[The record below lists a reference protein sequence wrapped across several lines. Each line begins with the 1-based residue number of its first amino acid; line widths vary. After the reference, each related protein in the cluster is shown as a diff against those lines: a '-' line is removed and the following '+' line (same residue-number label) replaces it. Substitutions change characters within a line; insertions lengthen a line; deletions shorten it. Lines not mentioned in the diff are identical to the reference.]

1 VSEPIGNSPVG
12 KLLETILAGSA
23 DFDNAI
29 RKQRCSDG
37 MYSRIKQGIYPWK
50 PPIGYRCK
58 HFKKQDL
65 KKTEPTEKLSE
76 VLKVVVDN
84 YGQYHECKIKVDTWV
99 EWYKTQKDIF
109 ESVK

>member
-1 VSEPIGNSPVG
+1 MKTLLIIVTVLMMTGCAMFQKSVPV
-12 KLLETILAGSA
+12 KRNFPSVPTELVEA
-23 DFDNAI
+23 
-29 RKQRCSDG
+29 CS
-37 MYSRIKQGIYPWK
+37 
-50 PPIGYRCK
+50 
-58 HFKKQDL
+58 DL

-99 EWYKTQKDIF
+99 EWYNTQKNIF

>member
-1 VSEPIGNSPVG
+1 MK
-12 KLLETILAGSA
+12 KLLIVVTVLMMTGCAMFSPTPVKRTFPSVPSELMEA
-23 DFDNAI
+23 
-29 RKQRCSDG
+29 C
-37 MYSRIKQGIYPWK
+37 P
-50 PPIGYRCK
+50 
-58 HFKKQDL
+58 DL

-76 VLKVVVDN
+76 VLRVVVDN

>member
-1 VSEPIGNSPVG
+1 VK
-12 KLLETILAGSA
+12 KLLLVLPVFLLSGCLLTTPVKRNFPEVPKELMEA
-23 DFDNAI
+23 
-29 RKQRCSDG
+29 C
-37 MYSRIKQGIYPWK
+37 P
-50 PPIGYRCK
+50 
-58 HFKKQDL
+58 DL

-99 EWYKTQKDIF
+99 EWYKTQKQIF

>member
-1 VSEPIGNSPVG
+1 M
-12 KLLETILAGSA
+12 KLLLVLPIVVLLSGCLITAPVKRNFPEVP
-23 DFDNAI
+23 
-29 RKQRCSDG
+29 KQLMEAC
-37 MYSRIKQGIYPWK
+37 P
-50 PPIGYRCK
+50 
-58 HFKKQDL
+58 DL
-65 KKTEPTEKLSE
+65 KTTEPTEKLSE

>member
-1 VSEPIGNSPVG
+1 M
-12 KLLETILAGSA
+12 KLLLVL
-23 DFDNAI
+23 
-29 RKQRCSDG
+29 
-37 MYSRIKQGIYPWK
+37 
-50 PPIGYRCK
+50 PIVVLLSGCLISTPVKRNFPAVPNELMEACP
-58 HFKKQDL
+58 DL

>member
-1 VSEPIGNSPVG
+1 MN
-12 KLLETILAGSA
+12 KLLLVVTVLMMTGCAMFSPTPV
-23 DFDNAI
+23 
-29 RKQRCSDG
+29 K
-37 MYSRIKQGIYPWK
+37 RIFPSV
-50 PPIGYRCK
+50 PTELMEACP
-58 HFKKQDL
+58 DL

-76 VLKVVVDN
+76 VLRVVVDN

>member
-1 VSEPIGNSPVG
+1 MKI
-12 KLLETILAGSA
+12 LLVALTILILAG
-23 DFDNAI
+23 
-29 RKQRCSDG
+29 CSSTPVKRNFPAVPSEL
-37 MYSRIKQGIYPWK
+37 METCP
-50 PPIGYRCK
+50 
-58 HFKKQDL
+58 DL

-99 EWYKTQKDIF
+99 EWYKMQKNIF